1 MNSAFSFMQKAELCF
16 QLTDC
21 DTTTANSQVTGIG
34 DGDPTAF
41 IPAPNG
47 DPSSATDSPM
57 ALRFSGGELARS
69 VAFAFSPAFT
79 AQETGQP
86 SGGVGAWCTEFLG
99 AKLLVRSTKR
109 FGFDGSAES
118 PARPST

>member
-1 MNSAFSFMQKAELCF
+1 VEPEVEAEPGAMNSAFSFMQKAELCF

-47 DPSSATDSPM
+47 DPSSVTDSPM
-57 ALRFSGGELARS
+57 ALRFSGGGELARS
-69 VAFAFSPAFT
+69 VTFAWRLQKKFS
-79 AQETGQP
+79 
-86 SGGVGAWCTEFLG
+86 
-99 AKLLVRSTKR
+99 
-109 FGFDGSAES
+109 DHES
-118 PARPST
+118 